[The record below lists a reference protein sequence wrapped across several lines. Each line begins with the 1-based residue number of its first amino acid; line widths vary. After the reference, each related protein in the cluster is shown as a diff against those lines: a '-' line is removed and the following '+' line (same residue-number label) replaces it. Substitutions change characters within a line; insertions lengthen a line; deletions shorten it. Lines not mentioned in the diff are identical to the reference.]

1 MVFITTESM
10 GFYGDFNKSKMY
22 YFHPTKKREI
32 KTSLSHF
39 ERLIGHR
46 FKITGF
52 LILIDEKEK
61 KYRMNRVQRCVV
73 YL

>member
-1 MVFITTESM
+1 M

-22 YFHPTKKREI
+22 YYDSKKKREV
-32 KTSLSHF
+32 KTSLSQF
-39 ERLIGHR
+39 DRLIGHR

-52 LILIDEKEK
+52 LETIEEKEK
-61 KYRMNRVQRCVV
+61 KYRMNRIQRCVV